1 MICGFFFAKNAN
13 FIKLPLPETGLVVL
27 LGESE
32 SGKTTLIKVL
42 SLLQSPNEGE
52 ISYDN
57 QPIASRKEVRRNN
70 AFVSQEGGL
79 IEGLACFD
87 SLSLASK
94 SKEDISKALQ

>member
-27 LGESE
+27 LGESG
-32 SGKTTLIKVL
+32 SGKTTLIEVL

-57 QPIASRKEVRRNN
+57 QPPSLLGKKSEEITPSYLRKAV
-70 AFVSQEGGL
+70 
-79 IEGLACFD
+79 
-87 SLSLASK
+87 
-94 SKEDISKALQ
+94 

>member
-27 LGESE
+27 LGESG

-52 ISYDN
+52 ISYEN
-57 QPIASRKEVRRNN
+57 SPSLLGKKSEEITPSYLRKAV
-70 AFVSQEGGL
+70 
-79 IEGLACFD
+79 
-87 SLSLASK
+87 
-94 SKEDISKALQ
+94 